1 MKSCSRPTTP
11 AHTANRDA
19 EFDDRPWRVVRG
31 FSVVKAAQERAM
43 RSVVAGGPANR
54 RRSR

>member
-1 MKSCSRPTTP
+1 MKSCSRPKSP
-11 AHTANRDA
+11 ANTANRDA

-31 FSVVKAAQERAM
+31 FSVVKVAQERGM
-43 RSVVAGGPANR
+43 RSLVAGGPANR